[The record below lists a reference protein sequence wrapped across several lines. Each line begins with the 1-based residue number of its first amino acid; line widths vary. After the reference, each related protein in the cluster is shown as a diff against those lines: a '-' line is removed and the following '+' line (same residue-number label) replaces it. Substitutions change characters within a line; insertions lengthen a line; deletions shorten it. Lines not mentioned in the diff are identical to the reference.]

1 MRLADAN
8 IILDRNNQELEAEDI
23 NYEYEMI
30 SAENQNQAESLAR
43 FIFSTEFARF
53 QFIFN
58 WIHHFFRIFEERKT
72 SEEELQKV
80 EEQINVE
87 MHQTQ
92 HLLAGMC
99 PSEKQKFL
107 DQQAEFTRITTETE
121 AIEVQQ

>member
-53 QFIFN
+53 RRVDRL
-58 WIHHFFRIFEERKT
+58 FRIFEERKT

-92 HLLAGMC
+92 HLLAGMS

>member
-23 NYEYEMI
+23 NYEYDMI

-58 WIHHFFRIFEERKT
+58 
-72 SEEELQKV
+72 
-80 EEQINVE
+80 
-87 MHQTQ
+87 
-92 HLLAGMC
+92 
-99 PSEKQKFL
+99 
-107 DQQAEFTRITTETE
+107 
-121 AIEVQQ
+121 

>member
-23 NYEYEMI
+23 SYEYEMI

-43 FIFSTEFARF
+43 FIFSAEFENLSSFVDWTYRL
-53 QFIFN
+53 
-58 WIHHFFRIFEERKT
+58 FRIFEERKT

-92 HLLAGMC
+92 HLLAGMS

>member
-43 FIFSTEFARF
+43 FILSTEFARF

-58 WIHHFFRIFEERKT
+58 WIHRLFRIFEERKT

>member
-58 WIHHFFRIFEERKT
+58 
-72 SEEELQKV
+72 
-80 EEQINVE
+80 
-87 MHQTQ
+87 
-92 HLLAGMC
+92 
-99 PSEKQKFL
+99 
-107 DQQAEFTRITTETE
+107 
-121 AIEVQQ
+121 